1 CRSTMASQAWASPF
15 RARATRVA
23 SSSSVLA
30 GTGNPGGGLSSTV
43 VESIVFCDSFVPW
56 LPSPGWS
63 GTTAPTMIGL
73 PAVLRLTLTAESS
86 CDGGTQENDQRD
98 RWFSGCPYGTMGQT
112 HQGGYAAFSWY
123 EGVGEAHSFVQEVR
137 CPHVASCTSTPRP
150 RRCAHT
156 SSGRS
161 RALSAYPSNSSG
173 SPNPRRPVITV
184 PNSTGREGREPRAR
198 RPRRY
203 SWQRLRFEVT
213 EEGSPGCDAVRYSY
227 TPTLGMFTAITKI
240 GRASCRE
247 RE

>member
-1 CRSTMASQAWASPF
+1 MALTMGRCRSTMASQAWASPF
-15 RARATRVA
+15 LARATRVA
-23 SSSSVLA
+23 SATSVLA

-43 VESIVFCDSFVPW
+43 VESIVFCVSFVPW

-161 RALSAYPSNSSG
+161 RVSSVCPSNSIG
-173 SPNPRRPVITV
+173 SPSRRPQETTG
-184 PNSTGREGREPRAR
+184 PNSTGRAGPERPGRSL
-198 RPRRY
+198 RPSTR
-203 SWQRLRFEVT
+203 
-213 EEGSPGCDAVRYSY
+213 GSGCGSR
-227 TPTLGMFTAITKI
+227 
-240 GRASCRE
+240 
-247 RE
+247 